1 MFVLKIC
8 INTILWSLLGLFIL
22 NHLWQTKFI
31 MYAIGGNLFMVKRL
45 ALGHKNINIGKSK
58 FIPFQNLVNTANWP
72 IFLYYNLMNTLR
84 IDGAFCTVAPL

>member
-8 INTILWSLLGLFIL
+8 INTILWNLLGLFIL

-45 ALGHKNINIGKSK
+45 ALSHMDINVEKSK
-58 FIPFQNLVNTANWP
+58 FIPFQNLVNTATG
-72 IFLYYNLMNTLR
+72 LYFFTIIL
-84 IDGAFCTVAPL
+84 